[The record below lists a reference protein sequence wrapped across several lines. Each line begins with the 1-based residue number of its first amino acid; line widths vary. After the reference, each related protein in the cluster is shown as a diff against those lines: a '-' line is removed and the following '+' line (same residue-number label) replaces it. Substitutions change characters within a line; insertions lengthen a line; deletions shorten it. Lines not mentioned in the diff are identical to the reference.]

1 MIAGLCDRRGAADM
15 STCALASCVEVA
27 SKMPGENS
35 SEQQRLLN
43 DSKEGPEPEGA
54 NGTHDRPSNTVHTAT
69 VKSSDGKFHRMTFDV
84 EKNVIEFTLITDS
97 AGHTTEY
104 SMLVGLNEV
113 LAVKGKRI
121 KLRHGLPVN
130 LEPNLNCP
138 PNHLYI
144 YLAVKKNKYKW
155 RVREITVIFTTT
167 SEKKLWCDL
176 LQGSIRELVSR
187 PKNLIVFINPFGGKG
202 RAKQIYER
210 QVQLLFEMA
219 EINCEKVLTERANHA
234 FDVLTE
240 LPADKWGSI
249 DGVVSVGGDGLFN
262 EVLCSG
268 VKRAQLEA
276 GKDIAD
282 INISSLS
289 TPRMRFGI
297 IGAGSANSI
306 VSSVH
311 GIDDC
316 PTAAIHIAIGSQC
329 SVDVATVHE
338 GATLLR
344 ISANAISYGW
354 LGDVLRDSER
364 YRFMGPVR
372 YQWSALRTTIRH
384 PKYFGRVDFR
394 LSSNCTQPCTR
405 CENADA
411 KDDLYPYH
419 LTSDFTHLICC
430 VIPCVSPFTPYGL
443 APFAG
448 VGDGSMDLAMVP
460 RVSRCANLDI
470 MRKVSLYGG
479 KGLFPLDGDVN
490 VFRVS
495 GFSFTPA
502 KLLRDEAKYADEN
515 KQGAWNLD
523 GEILPQP
530 ADKALHFR
538 LHPRLIT
545 YFGRE
550 MDLTNPAKRR
560 CLCCCRTQKK
570 ISNIII
576 IN

>member
-1 MIAGLCDRRGAADM
+1 
-15 STCALASCVEVA
+15 
-27 SKMPGENS
+27 MPDNHNS

-43 DSKEGPEPEGA
+43 ESKDGE
-54 NGTHDRPSNTVHTAT
+54 NSNDVGTHEDKPMNTVLTAT
-69 VKSSDGKFHRMTFDV
+69 VKSTDGKFHRMLFDA

-97 AGHTTEY
+97 AGRTTEY
-104 SMLVGLNEV
+104 SMLIGLNEV
-113 LAVKGKRI
+113 LAMRGKRI
-121 KLRHGLPVN
+121 KLRRGLPVN
-130 LEPNLNCP
+130 LEPNINSP

-167 SEKKLWCDL
+167 SEKKLWNEVL
-176 LQGSIRELVSR
+176 HKASKELACR
-187 PKNLIVFINPFGGKG
+187 PKNLIIFINPFGGKG
-202 RAKQIYER
+202 KAKQIYER
-210 QVQLLFEMA
+210 QVKPLFEMA
-219 EINCEKVLTERANHA
+219 EINCELVLTERANHA
-234 FDVLTE
+234 FDVVTE
-240 LPADKWGSI
+240 LAPEKWSSI
-249 DGVVSVGGDGLFN
+249 DGIVSVGGDGLFN

-268 VKRAQLEA
+268 VKRAQIEA
-276 GKDIAD
+276 NKDIAD
-282 INISSLS
+282 INISSLA
-289 TPRMRFGI
+289 TPPMRFGI

-338 GATLLR
+338 GEKLLR

-364 YRFMGPVR
+364 YRCMGPVR

-384 PKYFGRVDFR
+384 PKYFGCIKFKLCPNVDPPVEMPK
-394 LSSNCTQPCTR
+394 CTQPCKV
-405 CENADA
+405 CESNE
-411 KDDLYPYH
+411 KDDVYPYH
-419 LTSDFTHLICC
+419 WTSDFTHLICC

-448 VGDGSMDLAMVP
+448 VGDGSMDLAASG
-460 RVSRCANLDI
+460 RISRFANLQF
-470 MRKVSLYGG
+470 MRKVAMYGG
-479 KGLFPLDGDVN
+479 KGLFPLDGNVN

-495 GFSFTPA
+495 RFSFTPA

-530 ADKALHFR
+530 AESPLSFR

-550 MDLTNPAKRR
+550 MDLTNPSKRR
-560 CLCCCRTQKK
+560 CLCCCKAQKK
-570 ISNIII
+570 LSNIII
-576 IN
+576 ISTA

>member
-1 MIAGLCDRRGAADM
+1 
-15 STCALASCVEVA
+15 
-27 SKMPGENS
+27 MPDAENS

-43 DSKEGPEPEGA
+43 DSHSKDVAETE
-54 NGTHDRPSNTVHTAT
+54 NSSSHHDRPTNTVHSAT
-69 VKSSDGKFHRMTFDV
+69 VKSTDGKFHRMTFDA

-104 SMLVGLNEV
+104 SMLIGLNEV

-130 LEPNLNCP
+130 LEPNMNSP

-155 RVREITVIFTTT
+155 RVREVTVIFTTT

-176 LQGSIRELVSR
+176 LHGATRELACR
-187 PKNLIVFINPFGGKG
+187 PKTLIVFINPFGGKG
-202 RAKQIYER
+202 KAKQIYER
-210 QVQLLFEMA
+210 QVQPLFEMA
-219 EINCEKVLTERANHA
+219 EINCEKILTERANHA

-240 LPADKWGSI
+240 LPAEKWTTI

-276 GKDIAD
+276 GKDITD
-282 INISSLS
+282 INISSLA

-338 GATLLR
+338 DNTLLR

-384 PKYFGRVDFR
+384 PKYFGRVDFQ
-394 LSSNCTQPCTR
+394 LSNNVDPPVDMPKCKHPCVR
-405 CENADA
+405 CEKKDV

-419 LTSDFTHLICC
+419 VTSDFTHLICC

-448 VGDGSMDLAMVP
+448 VGDGSMDLAIVP

-495 GFSFTPA
+495 RFSFTPA

-515 KQGAWNLD
+515 KQGVWNLD

-550 MDLTNPAKRR
+550 MDLTNPSKRR
-560 CLCCCRTQKK
+560 CLCCCKTQKK
-570 ISNIII
+570 ISSIII